1 MAEKNLTPQSVRE
14 IATEVVEIAVSK
26 FILAVSEMVDKKLEV
41 VWKNI
46 PSDDKIKEA
55 AAVIAVHKAKS
66 AMEALESKFQ
76 IQLLELQRHYD
87 AELEKINRDRNE
99 LFLLAGIDTR
109 SPEDL
114 RQLGVTLRKVAESQ
128 KEAERTR
135 WSIKDA
141 LIKAAAPVLAGPIA
155 IAIWEWIKR

>member
-26 FILAVSEMVDKKLEV
+26 FILAVSEMVDKKLDV
-41 VWKNI
+41 VWRNI

-114 RQLGVTLRKVAESQ
+114 RQLGVILRKVGESQ

-141 LIKAAAPVLAGPIA
+141 LIKAAPPILAGPVA